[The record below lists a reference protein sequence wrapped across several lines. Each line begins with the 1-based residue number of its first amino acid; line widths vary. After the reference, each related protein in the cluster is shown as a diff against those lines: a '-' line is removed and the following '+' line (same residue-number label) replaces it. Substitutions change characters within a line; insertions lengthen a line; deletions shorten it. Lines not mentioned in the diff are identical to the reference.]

1 MSKSLEKVVS
11 SLKERP
17 EESTVVYCA
26 TTSEVE
32 EVADTLRRHLADTKV
47 VVRHYHGKLG
57 ISLLLHIAIIFM
69 CTLLKCSCTQGTM
82 TGKVPTWH
90 S

>member
-32 EVADTLRRHLADTKV
+32 EVADTLRRHLADTKI

-57 ISLLLHIAIIFM
+57 IFHCHYRLQFF
-69 CTLLKCSCTQGTM
+69 
-82 TGKVPTWH
+82 
-90 S
+90 

>member
-57 ISLLLHIAIIFM
+57 IPLSFLPF
-69 CTLLKCSCTQGTM
+69 CTYVHVAKKCPVQGTM